1 MRYVYRHLIFIL
13 FVVAVV
19 GISILPPEKKLKLD
33 KDLAGGSTLVY
44 QVDIRAT
51 DPPDTI
57 NRVRD
62 LIARRLD
69 PNNVMGIT
77 LVVQGGNR
85 IEITMPLPN
94 KRMKDLKA
102 EFEDALAALGETNVT
117 ADRLDR
123 LMALP
128 APERTAEL
136 AKICAGDP
144 DRLATFQ
151 KAADAADALV
161 AERAKVSSALAEL
174 EVRRVAAEQ
183 QLATVRAQNPDPA
196 LLKPYQDALNSISDE
211 AFTLAAPAGKATIAY
226 EEAKKAALSS
236 VLSAPEVRRVLELS
250 DVDPKFQNSTG
261 GYDSVPSPRKRALER
276 LKNAHPGAVA
286 QIDRIVEKWTAYQ
299 KERSTLDDPA
309 DVRRLLKGAGVLDF
323 RITVALG
330 ENAQEPE
337 LRKKL
342 REGGPL
348 AVQSGEARWF
358 KLNKVETWFRS
369 SDDNRRY
376 EENPSG
382 FFANMRYV
390 VETFDGE
397 PYMLCYDTPGMR
409 LTQAEGN
416 WAVIGAGRTAD
427 EIGKPAVRFDMD
439 PLGASKLGELT
450 GANVGRQMAVLL
462 DDQVYTAPNLQ
473 SRISSQGRITGVE
486 PAEIDYIVR
495 VLGAGSMAAK
505 LSPEPVSESTV
516 GPELG
521 ADNLQSGL
529 KAGVIAFVLVAAFM
543 IVYYFGCGLIA
554 VLALCVNAIMIL
566 GLMAINH
573 AAFSLP
579 GIAGVILT
587 FGMAVDANV
596 LIYERVR
603 EEIEHGA
610 DFRTAIRLGYSRAM
624 ASIVDGNTT
633 NFIVSVVLAFFGTQ
647 EIKGFAIIMIVGSLT
662 TFFTQLYVTRVI
674 FSILVEKFGWRNGS
688 MLALRFPIIARSFNP
703 HIDWMKYR
711 YLMLG
716 VSGLFV
722 VLSFV
727 AVYSEGAALFD
738 NDFRGGTKIT
748 VQLKD
753 GPDGK
758 PLLMT
763 RADAQ
768 TRAESQGITAPKVL
782 AINPSKEDSAKSSR
796 FAIKTTDKDSA
807 SVQQKVLNAFS
818 DVVDVQPAIKF
829 KGMDAADAQ
838 ASPVKPLLSDSLAD
852 SIGQLGLRV
861 PTGDFKGGAVIL
873 VEDMNPRPTL
883 SQLNERLRQLQ
894 GDPAHEASRGRS
906 HKWVVLVGNENEVQS
921 AALLV
926 YDENADFARDPD
938 RWSVSLRTQ
947 EWSLVKDA
955 MARSTS
961 LAGVES
967 FSAAIAQSFAAQ
979 AAISVVLSTVLII
992 IYIWL
997 RFQSFRY
1004 SIGAI
1009 LSTLHD
1015 CVVAVGL
1022 IALCE
1027 PLVQHW
1033 RPFADAVGI
1042 GPFKI
1047 DLNVVAAVLTILG
1060 YSLNDTVIVMD
1071 RIRETKGK
1079 LPYATRKVVNDSIN
1093 QTISRTVI
1101 TSGLTMLATLMLFL
1115 FGGEAIRPFAFTFMI
1130 GVVTGTYS
1138 SIFIAAPIVWV
1149 HKDDPTQRPGTK
1161 PNYTAQTV

>member
-1 MRYVYRHLIFIL
+1 MRHVYRHLLLICVI
-13 FVVAVV
+13 VVVV
-19 GISILPPEKKLKLD
+19 GLSIIPPDKKLKLD

-44 QVDIRAT
+44 QVDIRPT
-51 DPPDTI
+51 DPADTI

-69 PNNVMGIT
+69 PNAVMGIT

-94 KRMKDLKA
+94 ERMKKLKR
-102 EFEDALAALGETNVT
+102 EFEEALTALGETNIT
-117 ADRLDR
+117 AEKLDR
-123 LMALP
+123 VMALP
-128 APERTAEL
+128 PEQRAAEL
-136 AKICAGDP
+136 ARLSGGDAE
-144 DRLATFQ
+144 RAAAFAAVAV
-151 KAADAADALV
+151 AADAMV
-161 AERAKVSSALAEL
+161 AEHTKITASLAQL
-174 EVRRVAAEQ
+174 EERRGAAERKLETAKSQ
-183 QLATVRAQNPDPA
+183 STDPA
-196 LLKPYQDALNSISDE
+196 LLKPFEDELDKISDE
-211 AFTLAAPAGKATIAY
+211 EGVIAGPAAKADLAY
-226 EEAKKAALSS
+226 QSAKKAALAA
-236 VLSAPEVRRVLELS
+236 VLSGPEVRRVLELS
-250 DVDPKFQNSTG
+250 DIDPKFQLASG
-261 GYDSVPSPRKRALER
+261 KYESVPSPRKRALER
-276 LKNAHPGAVA
+276 LKAAHPGAVP
-286 QIDRIVEKWTAYQ
+286 QIDRIVDKWANYQ

-323 RITVALG
+323 RIAVALG
-330 ENAQEPE
+330 ENAQEQE
-337 LRKKL
+337 LKKKL

-348 AVQSGEARWF
+348 AVQSGDARWF

-369 SDDNRRY
+369 SADY
-376 EENPSG
+376 ERFAASPSA

-390 VETFDGE
+390 VETYDGE
-397 PYMLCYDTPGMR
+397 PYMLCYDVPGMR

-416 WAVIGAGRTAD
+416 WQVAGAGRTAD

-439 PLGASKLGELT
+439 ALGGSKLGELT
-450 GANVGRQMAVLL
+450 GANVNRQMAVLL

-521 ADNLQSGL
+521 ADNLQRGL
-529 KAGVIAFVLVAAFM
+529 KAGVIAFALVASFM
-543 IVYYFGCGLIA
+543 IVYYFGCGIIA
-554 VLALCVNAIMIL
+554 VFALLINAVMIL
-566 GLMAINH
+566 GLMAMNH

-579 GIAGVILT
+579 GIAGVVLT

-596 LIYERVR
+596 LIYERLR
-603 EEIEHGA
+603 EEMERGD

-624 ASIVDGNTT
+624 ASIIDGNTT
-633 NFIVSVVLAFFGTQ
+633 VLIVSIVLAFFGTQ
-647 EIKGFAIIMIVGSLT
+647 EIKGFAITMIIGSLT

-674 FSILVEKFGWRNGS
+674 FVILIEKFGWRHGS
-688 MLALRFPIIARSFNP
+688 MLAVKFPIIARSFNP

-716 VSGLFV
+716 ISGVFV
-722 VLSFV
+722 ILSLTAIFR
-727 AVYSEGAALFD
+727 EGASLFD

-748 VQLKD
+748 VQLKN
-753 GPDGK
+753 GPDGT
-758 PLLMT
+758 PMLMS

-768 TRAESQGITAPKVL
+768 ARAEKAELTVPKVL
-782 AINPSKEDSAKSSR
+782 AINPSKDDSTKASR
-796 FAIKTTDKDSA
+796 FAVKTTDKDSA
-807 SVQQKVLNAFS
+807 SVQQKVLAAFR
-818 DVVDVQPAIKF
+818 DVVDVQPSLKF
-829 KGMDAADAQ
+829 TGMDAADAQ
-838 ASPVKPLLSDSLAD
+838 SLPIKPILSDDLAG
-852 SIGQLGLRV
+852 SIGQLGLRI
-861 PTGDFKGGAVIL
+861 PAGDFKGGAAIV
-873 VEDMNPRPTL
+873 VENMEPRPTL
-883 SQLNERLRQLQ
+883 AQLDERLRQLQ
-894 GDPAHEASRGRS
+894 SDPAHEASRGRA
-906 HKWVVLVGNENEVQS
+906 HKWVVLAGDDKAVQS

-926 YDENADFARDPD
+926 HDENADFSRDPD
-938 RWSVSLRTQ
+938 RWSNSLRPQ
-947 EWSLVKDA
+947 EWALVKDA

-979 AAISVVLSTVLII
+979 AAISVIFSSILII

-1015 CVVAVGL
+1015 CIVAVGM

-1027 PLVQHW
+1027 PLFNWNQA
-1033 RPFADAVGI
+1033 FAESIGV

-1079 LPYATRKVVNDSIN
+1079 LPYATRKVINDAIN

-1101 TSGLTMLATLMLFL
+1101 TSGLTMLATTTLYI
-1115 FGGEAIRPFAFTFMI
+1115 FGGEAIRPFAFTFMV

-1149 HKDDPTQRPGTK
+1149 HKADPTQVPKT
-1161 PNYTAQTV
+1161 PNYNAQTV

>member
-1 MRYVYRHLIFIL
+1 
-13 FVVAVV
+13 
-19 GISILPPEKKLKLD
+19 
-33 KDLAGGSTLVY
+33 
-44 QVDIRAT
+44 
-51 DPPDTI
+51 
-57 NRVRD
+57 
-62 LIARRLD
+62 
-69 PNNVMGIT
+69 
-77 LVVQGGNR
+77 
-85 IEITMPLPN
+85 
-94 KRMKDLKA
+94 
-102 EFEDALAALGETNVT
+102 
-117 ADRLDR
+117 
-123 LMALP
+123 
-128 APERTAEL
+128 
-136 AKICAGDP
+136 
-144 DRLATFQ
+144 
-151 KAADAADALV
+151 
-161 AERAKVSSALAEL
+161 
-174 EVRRVAAEQ
+174 
-183 QLATVRAQNPDPA
+183 
-196 LLKPYQDALNSISDE
+196 
-211 AFTLAAPAGKATIAY
+211 
-226 EEAKKAALSS
+226 
-236 VLSAPEVRRVLELS
+236 
-250 DVDPKFQNSTG
+250 
-261 GYDSVPSPRKRALER
+261 
-276 LKNAHPGAVA
+276 
-286 QIDRIVEKWTAYQ
+286 
-299 KERSTLDDPA
+299 
-309 DVRRLLKGAGVLDF
+309 
-323 RITVALG
+323 
-330 ENAQEPE
+330 
-337 LRKKL
+337 
-342 REGGPL
+342 
-348 AVQSGEARWF
+348 
-358 KLNKVETWFRS
+358 
-369 SDDNRRY
+369 
-376 EENPSG
+376 
-382 FFANMRYV
+382 
-390 VETFDGE
+390 
-397 PYMLCYDTPGMR
+397 
-409 LTQAEGN
+409 
-416 WAVIGAGRTAD
+416 AD

-439 PLGASKLGELT
+439 PLGGSKLGELT
-450 GANVGRQMAVLL
+450 GANVNRQMAVLL

-521 ADNLQSGL
+521 ADNLQRGL
-529 KAGVIAFVLVAAFM
+529 KAGVIGFALVAAFM
-543 IVYYFGCGLIA
+543 IVYYFGCGFIA
-554 VLALCVNAIMIL
+554 VAALFINAIMIL

-596 LIYERVR
+596 LIYERLR
-603 EEIEHGA
+603 EEMERGA

-633 NFIVSVVLAFFGTQ
+633 VFIVSVVLAFFGTQ

-674 FSILVEKFGWRNGS
+674 FYILIEKLGWRSGS
-688 MLALRFPIIARSFNP
+688 MLALKFPIIARSFNP

-711 YLMLG
+711 HLTLG

-722 VLSFV
+722 ILSFY
-727 AVYSEGAALFD
+727 AVYNEGAKLFD

-758 PLLMT
+758 PLLMS

-768 TRAESQGITAPKVL
+768 ARAETQGITTPKVL
-782 AINPSKEDSAKSSR
+782 AINPSKEDSTMSSR
-796 FAIKTTDKDSA
+796 FAVKTTDKDSA
-807 SVQQKVLNAFS
+807 SVQQQVLAAFA
-818 DVVDVQPAIKF
+818 DVVDVQPSVKF
-829 KGMDAADAQ
+829 KGMDAVDVQ
-838 ASPVKPLLSDSLAD
+838 ASPVKPILTDSLAD
-852 SIGQLGLRV
+852 TIGQLGLRI
-861 PTGDFKGGAVIL
+861 PTGDFKGGAAIL
-873 VEDMNPRPTL
+873 VEDMDPQPSL
-883 SQLNERLRQLQ
+883 VQLNERLRQLQ
-894 GDPAHEASRGRS
+894 SDPVHESSRGRS
-906 HKWVVLVGNENEVQS
+906 HKWVVLAGDEKAVRS

-938 RWSVSLRTQ
+938 RWAASLRTQ
-947 EWSLVKDA
+947 EWTLVKDA

-979 AAISVVLSTVLII
+979 AVISVVFSSVLIV

-1004 SIGAI
+1004 SIGAM

-1015 CVVAVGL
+1015 CIVAVGM

-1027 PLVQHW
+1027 PLFENY
-1033 RPFADAVGI
+1033 RAFADTIGI

-1079 LPYATRKVVNDSIN
+1079 LPYATRKVVNDAIN

-1101 TSGLTMLATLMLFL
+1101 TSGLTMMATATLFL
-1115 FGGEAIRPFAFTFMI
+1115 FGGEAIRPFAFTFMV

-1149 HKDDPTQRPGTK
+1149 HKDDPTQNPGLK
-1161 PNYTAQTV
+1161 PNYTPQTV